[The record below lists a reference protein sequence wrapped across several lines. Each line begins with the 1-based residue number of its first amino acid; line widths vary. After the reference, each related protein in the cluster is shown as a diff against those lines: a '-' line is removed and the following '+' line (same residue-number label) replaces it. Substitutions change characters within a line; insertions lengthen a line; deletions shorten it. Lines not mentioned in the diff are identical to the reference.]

1 MRSTRLGRIILSLA
15 GTVLVWSQGASAQ
28 TFRVDDPVIRQMWA
42 EGMEQSQVESL
53 AQILTDY
60 IGPRLAGSPNLD
72 AAGDWALGKF
82 REWGVPARKEEYG
95 TWEGWQLGITHVDL
109 IAPRVHT
116 LEAHVLAWSPGTDG
130 PMEGDVLIVPEFSSE
145 AEATRWL
152 PSVAGKIV
160 LVSPP
165 EPMCRAPHE
174 LESNT
179 TPETVERLAQRRAAL
194 QQSYGER
201 LTLFGGRGAPQ
212 QFADAG
218 AAGIISSTWS
228 GGWGVNKVFSASTR
242 DIPSVDLSCEDYGL
256 LFRMAEND
264 QAPRVRMN
272 IEAENLGEV
281 PQFNVLAELRGT
293 ELPDEYVLLG
303 AHLDSWHSATGATDN
318 GTGSVMMME
327 AMRILKAAYPNPRRT
342 ILVGLWGPE
351 EMGLIGSGAFREDHP
366 EVMEGLQAAFNQDNG
381 TWRIERI
388 EAQGL
393 LYAGEHI
400 ARWVSA
406 VPDEIAQHI
415 TLEFPGGQNNTG
427 SDHVSFLCTGA
438 PAFRLQ
444 SAYDEYRQYTWHTN
458 RDTYDKI
465 SFDDLRN
472 NATLAAMLAYG
483 ASEDPERV
491 PRDRAILPIDP
502 RTGEP
507 RAWVRCSTPR
517 RSSGG
522 E

>member
-1 MRSTRLGRIILSLA
+1 MRSARLGRIFLSLA
-15 GTVLVWSQGASAQ
+15 ATVLAWSPGASAQ
-28 TFRVDDPVIRQMWA
+28 TYRVDDPVIHRMWT

-60 IGPRLAGSPNLD
+60 IGPRLAGSPNLE
-72 AAGDWALGKF
+72 AAGDWALSKF
-82 REWGVPARKEEYG
+82 QEWGVPARKEQYG
-95 TWEGWQLGITHVDL
+95 TWDGWQFGITHIDL
-109 IAPRVHT
+109 VAPRVKT

-130 PMEGDVLIVPEFSSE
+130 PMEGDVLVVPEFSSE
-145 AEATRWL
+145 EEATRWL

-165 EPMCRAPHE
+165 EPMCRALVP
-174 LESNT
+174 
-179 TPETVERLAQRRAAL
+179 
-194 QQSYGER
+194 
-201 LTLFGGRGAPQ
+201 FGGRNAPQ
-212 QFADAG
+212 EFADAG
-218 AAGIISSTWS
+218 AGGIISSNWS

-256 LFRMAEND
+256 LFRMAEHD

-272 IEAENLGEV
+272 VEAENLGEV

-351 EMGLIGSGAFREDHP
+351 EMGLLGSGAFREDHP

-381 TWRIERI
+381 PWRIERI

-406 VPDEIAQHI
+406 VPDEIARYI

-465 SFDDLRN
+465 VFDDLKN

>member
-1 MRSTRLGRIILSLA
+1 MRSARYGRIVLSLA
-15 GTVLVWSQGASAQ
+15 AVVLIWSQGATAQ
-28 TFRVDDPVIRQMWA
+28 TFRVDDPVIRQMWT

-95 TWEGWQLGITHVDL
+95 TWEAWQFGITHVDL

-145 AEATRWL
+145 AEAARWL

-174 LESNT
+174 LETNT
-179 TPETVERLAQRRAAL
+179 TPEIVERLAQRRAAL

-201 LTLFGGRGAPQ
+201 LTRFGGRGAPQ

-272 IEAENLGEV
+272 IEAENLGEA

-366 EVMEGLQAAFNQDNG
+366 EVVEGLQAAFNQDNG
-381 TWRIERI
+381 TWRIQRI

-465 SFDDLRN
+465 SFDDLRA